1 MAEESSKN
9 HRDFFS
15 MIFVLHPDLKYHSK
29 DGVEGLRKAPRPKFM
44 PFFLISSSVC
54 SPAWKLAPRSFC
66 SPTLY
71 GQLLSS
77 VLFSYV
83 IPHGMKVVFVFP
95 LPLTLRSG
103 LKPRV
108 VSVLLSSCV
117 LVCSSVLGFLHPCAQ
132 GWTVCFFL
140 FPRAEPSKSSVP
152 VCLSLPPSLPWEPGK
167 GWCHTV
173 CWNQQWFLSCWLGS

>member
-1 MAEESSKN
+1 MGMEEWLPFPTRERTLDSKRLWLFRLRETSQKILYYTYN
-9 HRDFFS
+9 KQTRTLSMWQRNPLRTIGTDFFS
-15 MIFVLHPDLKYHSK
+15 VIFGFHPDLKYHPK

-44 PFFLISSSVC
+44 PFF
-54 SPAWKLAPRSFC
+54 SFFLSLFCLKVGPQILC
-66 SPTLY
+66 SPTLR

-77 VLFSYV
+77 VLFSSV

-108 VSVLLSSCV
+108 VSVLLLLGV

-132 GWTVCFFL
+132 G
-140 FPRAEPSKSSVP
+140 
-152 VCLSLPPSLPWEPGK
+152 
-167 GWCHTV
+167 
-173 CWNQQWFLSCWLGS
+173 